1 MSHDLSHSHSKI
13 LELQKKKKKKKK
25 FFVTYA
31 LVHKP
36 FALPA
41 AFIVITMLF
50 IIKNVC
56 F

>member
-13 LELQKKKKKKKK
+13 LELQKKKKK